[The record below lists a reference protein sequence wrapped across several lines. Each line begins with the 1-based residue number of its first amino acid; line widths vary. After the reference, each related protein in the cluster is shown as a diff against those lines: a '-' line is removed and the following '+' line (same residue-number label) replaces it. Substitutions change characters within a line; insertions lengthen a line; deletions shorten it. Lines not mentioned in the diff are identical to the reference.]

1 MFLINMTIQQ
11 QNQTYKTEFFAT
23 KQYIKILY
31 N

>member
-1 MFLINMTIQQ
+1 MTIQQ